1 MPIQIL
7 LSRYLQKLPN
17 TALSVLNEFMGTGA
31 MAAVGNYIRKI
42 SPDFDQRSDG
52 FSKLA
57 DLIRSLPLLE
67 LKQKKNNSHSFLS
80 VAKVTG
86 ALSV

>member
-1 MPIQIL
+1 
-7 LSRYLQKLPN
+7 
-17 TALSVLNEFMGTGA
+17 

>member
-31 MAAVGNYIRKI
+31 VAAVGNYIRKI

-57 DLIRSLPLLE
+57 DLIRSLLLLE
-67 LKQKKNNSHSFLS
+67 LKQKNNSHSFLS